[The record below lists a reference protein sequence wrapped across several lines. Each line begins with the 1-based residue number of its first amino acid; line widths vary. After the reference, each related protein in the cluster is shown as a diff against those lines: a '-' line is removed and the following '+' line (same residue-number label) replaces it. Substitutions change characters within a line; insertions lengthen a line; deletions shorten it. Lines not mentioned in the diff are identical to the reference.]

1 MVDVVNL
8 GLPRGMRDLDS
19 VELRGINQVRDK
31 FIESARIFNFSLMEP
46 STLET
51 LDTLEAKGGPNISDE
66 IYAMTDKGGRNIGL
80 RFDLTVG
87 LTRFVTRRRD
97 LKLPVKIGSFGGVW
111 RYDEPQ
117 AGRYRYFHQCDVEVY
132 GSRSFVSELEVIE
145 FIYVF
150 LRKLGLDIVIELN
163 HRTLV
168 EEFILKKLEISDKDA
183 ISEIFR
189 IMDKVQKKGPRAI
202 IKEYENRIKPSVLE
216 KIVSFSS
223 IRGNPREINNNIGE
237 LTALRSWKSMEEL
250 MDVLRSRHVTKTS
263 INLGIVRGLDYY
275 SGIVFEAFDP
285 RTKVG
290 ALAGGGR
297 YDKLT
302 DLFGRSDMGAVGAAA
317 GVERILLC
325 LRQQNLTQDGY
336 TPDAYVVCAS
346 ESTRPKVL
354 SLVSNLRAN
363 GFATDFDL
371 QQRSLSRQLDDA
383 SSKGA
388 SVVVII
394 APRESERG
402 EVIIKSLRTG
412 KEKKLSAESLINEL
426 RDEI

>member
-19 VELRGINQVRDK
+19 TELRGINHVRDK
-31 FIESARIFNFSLMEP
+31 FIESARIFNFTLMEP

-51 LDTLEAKGGPNISDE
+51 LDTLEVKGGPAISDE

-97 LKLPVKIGSFGGVW
+97 LKLPIKIGSFGGVW

-117 AGRYRYFHQCDVEVY
+117 AGRYRYFHQCNVEVY
-132 GSRSFVSELEVIE
+132 GSRSIVSELEVLE
-145 FIYVF
+145 FMYVF
-150 LRKLGLDIVIELN
+150 LKKLGLDIVIELN
-163 HRTLV
+163 HRLLV
-168 EEFILKKLEISDKDA
+168 EEFISKRLEISDKDT

-189 IMDKVQKKGPRAI
+189 IMDKVQKKGPQAI
-202 IKEYENRIKPSVLE
+202 IKEYGNRITLSVLE
-216 KIVSFSS
+216 KIVTFSS
-223 IRGNPREINNNIGE
+223 IRGNPREIKNIGE
-237 LTALRSWKSMEEL
+237 LTALQSWKSMEEL
-250 MDVLRSRHVTKTS
+250 MDVLRSRHVTKTM

-285 RTKVG
+285 QAKVG

-302 DLFGRSDMGAVGAAA
+302 DSFGRKDMGAVGAAA
-317 GVERILLC
+317 GVERVLLC
-325 LRQQNLTQDGY
+325 LRQRNLAQNGY
-336 TPDAYVVCAS
+336 TPIAYVACAS
-346 ESTRPKVL
+346 ETIRAKAI

-363 GFATDFDL
+363 GIATDFDL
-371 QQRSLSRQLDDA
+371 QHRSLSRQLDDA

-388 SVVVII
+388 SAVVIV
-394 APRESERG
+394 APKESERG
-402 EVIIKSLRTG
+402 EIIIKSLRTG
-412 KEKKLSAESLINEL
+412 KEKKLGAQQLINEL
-426 RDEI
+426 RAEI